1 MAVYLNLEMLGKRIK
16 QGRLRL
22 DLTQYALAEEVGVSQ
37 NFLGDIE
44 RGIKAPSITTAIRL
58 ANVLNI
64 SLDVLFAES
73 LTNQVNETRDIVL
86 SDTQL
91 ATLKKFVKDM
101 KDTFVD

>member
-1 MAVYLNLEMLGKRIK
+1 MATYLNLEMLGKRIK

-22 DLTQYALAEEVGVSQ
+22 GLTQYALAEDVGVSQ

-58 ANVLNI
+58 ANVLDI
-64 SLDVLFAES
+64 SLDVMFAES
-73 LTNQVNETRDIVL
+73 LTNQVNETKDLIL
-86 SDTQL
+86 TDSQL
-91 ATLKKFVKDM
+91 TILKKFVKDM